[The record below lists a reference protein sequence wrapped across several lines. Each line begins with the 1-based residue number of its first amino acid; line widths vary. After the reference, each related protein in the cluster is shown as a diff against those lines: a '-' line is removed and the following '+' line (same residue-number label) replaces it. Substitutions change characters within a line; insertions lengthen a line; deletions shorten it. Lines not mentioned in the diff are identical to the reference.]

1 MATFTIE
8 ALAAQ
13 EYYLDSFCSVFLA
26 YVFCIEAL

>member
-13 EYYLDSFCSVFLA
+13 EYYLDSFLA